1 MTKQEDAAFEMIWDG
16 LVSEA
21 QVRPSSFPKGF
32 VLGGQPGA
40 GKTNLVQKIR
50 TELNRNLLVINGD
63 EFRRYHPDFDEI
75 QAKYGKDAPKHTA
88 AFSGEMTERVIS
100 KALSEGY
107 NISVEGTFRTTEVP
121 LKTLDQMRS
130 HGYETA
136 VYIQTTPAEV
146 SWQSTI
152 ERYEQMKALGEM
164 PRYTDKAHHDLVVDM
179 LPKNADTVY
188 LSGKA
193 DHFRVYNR
201 DGLVFDDRIHVD
213 QLPGTAIDYELHR
226 NTRQL
231 NDIQTALNEKAHSLT
246 VTQKLVIKA
255 GEEVIKDLSPAEQIQ
270 AKINL
275 YGSQLAQIKEREMGQ
290 THDSPD
296 MER

>member
-231 NDIQTALNEKAHSLT
+231 NDIQTDLRANSYNSLSIIIS
-246 VTQKLVIKA
+246 K
-255 GEEVIKDLSPAEQIQ
+255 SF
-270 AKINL
+270 
-275 YGSQLAQIKEREMGQ
+275 
-290 THDSPD
+290 
-296 MER
+296 

>member
-1 MTKQEDAAFEMIWDG
+1 MTAREAASFELIWDD
-16 LVSEA
+16 LVSES
-21 QVRPSSFPKGF
+21 QVRPSSLPKGF

-40 GKTNLVQKIR
+40 GKSNLVRKINA
-50 TELNRNLLVINGD
+50 ELGGNLLVVNGD
-63 EFRRYHPDFDEI
+63 EFRRYHPEFEEI
-75 QAKYGKDAPKHTA
+75 QAKYGKDAPKYTA
-88 AFSGEMTERVIS
+88 SFSGEMTERVIA

-121 LKTLDQMRS
+121 MKTLDQMRS
-130 HGYETA
+130 HGYTTA

-152 ERYEQMKALGEM
+152 ERYEEMKALGEM
-164 PRYTDKAHHDLVVDM
+164 PRYTDKAHHDLVVDL

-201 DGLVFDDRIHVD
+201 DGLVFDDRIHVG
-213 QLPGTAIDYELHR
+213 QMPSTAIDYELHR

-231 NDIQTALNEKAHSLT
+231 NDIQTDLRANAHLLS

-255 GEEVIKDLSPAEQIQ
+255 GEEVIKELSPADQIQ
-270 AKINL
+270 ARINL
-275 YGSQLAQIKEREMGQ
+275 YGSQLAQIKDKEISQ
-290 THDSPD
+290 PYDSPD
-296 MER
+296 IER